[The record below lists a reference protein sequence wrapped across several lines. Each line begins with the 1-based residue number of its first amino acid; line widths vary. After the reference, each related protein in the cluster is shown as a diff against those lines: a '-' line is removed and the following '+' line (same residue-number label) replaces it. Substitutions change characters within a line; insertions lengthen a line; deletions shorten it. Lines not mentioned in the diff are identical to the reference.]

1 MTSNLYLSELYVYP
15 IKSLGGV
22 RLDSATVEA
31 RGLQH
36 DRRWMLV
43 DAHNQFLTQ
52 RKYGQMA
59 LLKTTLEGMG
69 LRITAPGKGELR
81 VPYGAHTGEKLNVTV
96 WDDTCPA
103 LAVGT
108 RPTAGLRR
116 PLGFPA
122 GWCTCPP
129 KPPARGRPVRPFG
142 RRRELSPTRTRSW
155 SLASFPGRPQRPA
168 DRARAHQPL
177 PAQLRGARAAPFAED
192 TWGHFRIGES
202 YFYGVKPCA
211 RCVMTTIDQETA
223 QKGREPLQTLAT
235 YRAANNKIYFGQ
247 NTLYANQGT
256 RVAVGDPVEVLRLGK
271 VVSGEY

>member
-108 RPTAGLRR
+108 EADRWFTEAI
-116 PLGFPA
+116 GFP
-122 GWCTCPP
+122 CRLVYMPP
-129 KPPARGRPVRPFG
+129 ETTGPWTNGTPSRT
-142 RRRELSPTRTRSW
+142 TR
-155 SLASFPGRPQRPA
+155 
-168 DRARAHQPL
+168 
-177 PAQLRGARAAPFAED
+177 
-192 TWGHFRIGES
+192 
-202 YFYGVKPCA
+202 
-211 RCVMTTIDQETA
+211 
-223 QKGREPLQTLAT
+223 
-235 YRAANNKIYFGQ
+235 
-247 NTLYANQGT
+247 
-256 RVAVGDPVEVLRLGK
+256 
-271 VVSGEY
+271 